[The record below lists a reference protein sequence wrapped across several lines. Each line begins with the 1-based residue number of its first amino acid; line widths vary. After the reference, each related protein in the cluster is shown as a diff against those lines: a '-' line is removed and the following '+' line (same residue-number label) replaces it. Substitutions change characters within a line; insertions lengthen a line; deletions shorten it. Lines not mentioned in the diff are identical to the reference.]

1 MEKYIET
8 ARKKKILNDDEI
20 FKETENQMLADGFKL
35 RFHPKESIQNKQ
47 FIRAKESS
55 KEFQSQSKE
64 FQSQSKD
71 SVSIDVNKLF
81 DN

>member
-47 FIRAKESS
+47 FIQTKESS
-55 KEFQSQSKE
+55 KEFQSQN
-64 FQSQSKD
+64 QSQSKD

>member
-1 MEKYIET
+1 MEKYIEI
-8 ARKKKILNDDEI
+8 AKKKKILNDDEI

-47 FIRAKESS
+47 FIQTKESS
-55 KEFQSQSKE
+55 KEFQSQS
-64 FQSQSKD
+64 QNKD
-71 SVSIDVNKLF
+71 SISIDVNKLF